1 MGTRHITK
9 VIYEGKTVVSQYGQ
23 WDGYPSGQGLT
34 CYYFLQHDNNIE
46 NLRKNIKNIF
56 YPTDEQLQEYYKPF
70 ENERGMMD
78 WESGKAFSEKYPS
91 LTRDTGAGILSVIAD
106 SGDGL
111 IPIVLDTDFE
121 NDALMCEGIY
131 EINLDTNRF
140 ITKFDRVYDE
150 DDDNHGEFRLNVDLH
165 IYEDVQ
171 KIYPARYLMECNVPR
186 LDAEATIEHLSKQV
200 A

>member
-34 CYYFLQHDNNIE
+34 CYYFLQDDNNIE

-56 YPTDEQLQEYYKPF
+56 YPVQEQLDEYSAPF
-70 ENERGMMD
+70 TNENGMMD

-91 LTRDTGAGILSVIAD
+91 LTRDTGAEILRVIEE
-106 SGDGL
+106 
-111 IPIVLDTDFE
+111 FE

-140 ITKFDRVYDE
+140 ITRFDRIYDE
-150 DDDNHGEFRLNVDLH
+150 NDDNHGEFRVVVDLH
-165 IYEDVQ
+165 FYEDVQ
-171 KIYPARYLMECNVPR
+171 KIHPARYLMECNVPR
-186 LDAEATIEHLSKQV
+186 LDAESIIEHLNNKQV

>member
-34 CYYFLQHDNNIE
+34 CYFFLQDENNIE

-56 YPTDEQLQEYYKPF
+56 YPVQEQLDDYIAPF
-70 ENERGMMD
+70 RNENGMVE
-78 WESGKAFSEKYPS
+78 WEAGKAYSEKYPS
-91 LTRDTGAGILSVIAD
+91 LTRDTGAEILRVIAD
-106 SGDGL
+106 SGNGL
-111 IPIVLDTDFE
+111 VPIVLDTDFE

-140 ITKFDRVYDE
+140 VTKFDRIYDE
-150 DDDNHGEFRLNVDLH
+150 DDDNNGEFRIVVDLH
-165 IYEDVQ
+165 FYEDVQ
-171 KIYPARYLMECNVPR
+171 KIDPARYLMECNIPK
-186 LDAEATIEHLSKQV
+186 LDAEQIIEHLSSRV
-200 A
+200 

>member
-34 CYYFLQHDNNIE
+34 CYFFLQDENNIE

-56 YPTDEQLQEYYKPF
+56 YPVQEQLDDYIAPF
-70 ENERGMMD
+70 RNENGMVE
-78 WESGKAFSEKYPS
+78 WEAGKAYSEKYPS
-91 LTRDTGAGILSVIAD
+91 LTRDTGAEILRVIAD
-106 SGDGL
+106 SGNGL
-111 IPIVLDTDFE
+111 VPIVLDTDFE

-140 ITKFDRVYDE
+140 ITKFDRIYDE
-150 DDDNHGEFRLNVDLH
+150 DDDNNGEFRIVVDLH
-165 IYEDVQ
+165 FYEDVQ
-171 KIYPARYLMECNVPR
+171 KIDPARYLMECNIPK
-186 LDAEATIEHLSKQV
+186 LDAEQIIEHLSSRV
-200 A
+200 

>member
-9 VIYEGKTVVSQYGQ
+9 VIKDNKVVVSQYGQ

-34 CYYFLQHDNNIE
+34 CYFFLQDDNNIE

-56 YPTDEQLQEYYKPF
+56 YPTDEQLQEYSAPF
-70 ENERGMMD
+70 TNENGMMD

-91 LTRDTGAGILSVIAD
+91 LTRDTGAEILRVIAD

-111 IPIVLDTDFE
+111 VPIVLDTDFE

-140 ITKFDRVYDE
+140 ITKFDRIYDE
-150 DDDNHGEFRLNVDLH
+150 QDDNHGEFRVVVDLH

-171 KIYPARYLMECNVPR
+171 KIHPARYLMECNIPR
-186 LDAEATIEHLSKQV
+186 LEAEHIIEGLNSRV
-200 A
+200 

>member
-34 CYYFLQHDNNIE
+34 CYFFLQDNNNIE

-56 YPTDEQLQEYYKPF
+56 YPVQEQLDDYAIPF
-70 ENERGMMD
+70 LDENGIMD
-78 WESGKAFSEKYPS
+78 WESGKAFTEKYPS
-91 LTRDTGAGILSVIAD
+91 LTRDTGAEILRVIAD

-111 IPIVLDTDFE
+111 VPIVKDEEFE

-140 ITKFDRVYDE
+140 ITKFDRIYDK
-150 DDDNHGEFRLNVDLH
+150 DDDNNGEFRVVVDLH
-165 IYEDVQ
+165 FYEDVQ
-171 KIYPARYLMECNVPR
+171 KIHPARYLMECNIPR
-186 LDAEATIEHLSKQV
+186 LDAEATIEHLSSRV
-200 A
+200 